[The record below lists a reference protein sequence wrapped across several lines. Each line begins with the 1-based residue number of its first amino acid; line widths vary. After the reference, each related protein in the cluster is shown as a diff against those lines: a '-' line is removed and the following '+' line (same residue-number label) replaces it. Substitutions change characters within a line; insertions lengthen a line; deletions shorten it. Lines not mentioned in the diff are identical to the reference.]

1 MIVKLLKYSKEERKA
16 YLMMELSGRT
26 VIVVGTGISGIG
38 AVSLL
43 NKVGADVIIYDS
55 NDKISKQDIQK
66 KLGNLKAYIVIGEL
80 TEEILKSADFA
91 L

>member
-38 AVSLL
+38 AVRL
-43 NKVGADVIIYDS
+43 
-55 NDKISKQDIQK
+55 
-66 KLGNLKAYIVIGEL
+66 
-80 TEEILKSADFA
+80 
-91 L
+91 